1 MNYIVVPL
9 SIFFIFV
16 APLWLILHY
25 RSQRQANKGLS
36 EKDQEQLQALVTRS
50 EQLQKRI
57 ISLEKILDAS
67 SPGWRQK

>member
-1 MNYIVVPL
+1 MNYIVLPL

-25 RSQRQANKGLS
+25 RSQQQSNKGLS
-36 EKDQEQLQALVTRS
+36 EKDQEQLQALVTRT

-57 ISLEKILDAS
+57 ICLEKILDAN
-67 SPGWRQK
+67 SPQWRQK

>member
-9 SIFFIFV
+9 SIFFVFV

-25 RSQRQANKGLS
+25 RSQQQTNKGLS
-36 EKDQEQLQALVTRS
+36 EKDQEKLQALVTRS
-50 EQLQKRI
+50 EQLQKRV

-67 SPGWRQK
+67 CPNWRQK